1 MIGTTKS
8 DRRALGTVLVSST
21 FRLSIVAVL
30 LIAGCSSVTRNWG
43 RLYTP
48 ELTDQSSGTS
58 ADLRAVAGVDANT
71 AWASGTGGTW
81 LRTTDAGKTWTS
93 GRVPDAQRLDF
104 RSMAAFD
111 SNRAI
116 VLSAGS
122 PARMFRTADGGA
134 SWREVYRNDDPEIF
148 FDALRFADATHGYAL
163 ADPIRGRFVVLE
175 STDGG
180 ETWTELPGPEAKTGE
195 GAFAASN
202 SALAVRGDSLWFGTG
217 GSVARIF
224 RSTDRGRTWS
234 TAEAP
239 APSGA
244 PSRGVFSV
252 AFVSDK
258 RGALVG
264 GDYQAPN
271 EPGAFATTEDGGATW
286 TAGQPPAGYRSSI
299 VFLAGIRVVATGPSG
314 TDSTEIDGWW
324 RTKPSEAGSPST
336 TGWSKIGPGMN
347 ALAAWAHSG
356 WAVGP
361 QGRMAWFRAR
371 QRGS

>member
-1 MIGTTKS
+1 MTPG
-8 DRRALGTVLVSST
+8 T
-21 FRLSIVAVL
+21 FRLSLVSAL
-30 LIAGCSSVTRNWG
+30 LVAGCSSAMLNIGTLN
-43 RLYTP
+43 TP
-48 ELTDQSSGTS
+48 EMKEQRSGTS
-58 ADLRAVAGVDANT
+58 ADLRAVSAVDADT

-93 GRVPDAQRLDF
+93 GTVHDAERLDF
-104 RSMAAFD
+104 RSLAAFD
-111 SNRAI
+111 ANRAI
-116 VLSAGS
+116 VLGAGS

-134 SWREVYRNDDPEIF
+134 RWREVYRNDDPEIF
-148 FDALRFADATHGYAL
+148 FDALRFTDESHGYAL
-163 ADPIRGRFVVLE
+163 ADPVRGRFVLLK

-180 ETWTELPGPEAKTGE
+180 ETWTELPGPEARIGE

-217 GSVARIF
+217 GSAARVF
-224 RSTDRGRTWS
+224 RSMNRGRTWS
-234 TAEAP
+234 VSEAP

-264 GDYQAPN
+264 GDYQAPD
-271 EPGAFATTEDGGATW
+271 EPGAFATTDDGGITW

-299 VFLAGIRVVATGPSG
+299 VFLGRIRVIATGPSG
-314 TDSTEIDGWW
+314 TDSTEIDGSWP
-324 RTKPSEAGSPST
+324 TKPSEAGSASS
-336 TGWSKIGPGMN
+336 TGWLEIGPGMN
-347 ALAAWAHSG
+347 ALAAWGRSG

-361 QGRMAWFRAR
+361 KGRVACFGAR
-371 QRGS
+371 QRGP